1 MILEVRELKAGY
13 GPMQILNGISFQV
26 GSGEAVGIQGHNGMG
41 KTTLLRSV
49 MGHIDVRAGAI
60 RLRGKDVTNLPV
72 ERRAAAGMSLVP
84 QGRGIFPALSVF
96 ENLRFAIVGSNR
108 PASVLEEV
116 LDLFPRLQRLLKR
129 SGGALSG
136 GEQQLIALA
145 RGLCIVPAILLLDEP
160 TEGIQPS
167 ICDEIVDILRQVRR
181 TSKLSLVVVEQ
192 DLEFLSVLTDRVLVM
207 QKGVLTG
214 ELSPALLAD
223 ATQSGAAFDMALGT

>member
-136 GEQQLIALA
+136 GEQQLLALA